1 MNKEDLLQQKCVIW
15 FKNNYQMHGKG
26 LIFAV
31 PNGGT
36 RNIIEAKKLK
46 ATGTM
51 PGVSDLI
58 VVLDS
63 KVLFIEL
70 KTDIGKQSD
79 AQIIFETK
87 ITNLNHEYILIKNE
101 EEFKNAILS
110 RIGNR
115 EK

>member
-15 FKNNYQMHGKG
+15 FKNTYQMHGKG
-26 LIFAV
+26 LVFAI
-31 PNGGT
+31 PNGGS

-70 KTDIGKQSD
+70 KTDIGKQSES
-79 AQIIFETK
+79 QILFETK
-87 ITNLNHEYILIKNE
+87 IKNLNHEYILIRNE
-101 EEFKNAILS
+101 EEFKTTITS
-110 RIGNR
+110 RIG
-115 EK
+115 E

>member
-70 KTDIGKQSD
+70 KTDTGKQSD
-79 AQIIFETK
+79 KQKEFQEIV
-87 ITNLNHEYILIKNE
+87 TNLNHEYILIRNE

>member
-79 AQIIFETK
+79 AQKLFETK
-87 ITNLNHEYILIKNE
+87 ITNLNHEYILIRNE
-101 EEFKNAILS
+101 EEFKTTILS
-110 RIGNR
+110 RIGTR

>member
-26 LIFAV
+26 LCFSV

-79 AQIIFETK
+79 AQKIFENK
-87 ITNLNHEYILIKNE
+87 ITNLNHEYILIRNE
-101 EEFKNAILS
+101 EEFKNTILS